1 MKQYVNLIKNILAN
15 GENRPDRTG
24 TGTRSIFGGDL
35 SFDLRERFPLV
46 TIKKTLYDSAF
57 TEMLW
62 FISGDTNIKF
72 LTDRKI
78 PIWNGW
84 ADENGNLGPVYGY
97 QWRFWNGKIVKT
109 FDSDHDYLDVGF
121 DKDGNPLKQEKVDQ
135 LKNLINDLRSNPMG
149 RRHIV
154 TAWNPGFINEMGLP
168 PCHYT
173 FQCYVSTDKRFLD
186 LRINIRSWDVGLGAP
201 FNIAQYALLTHLIAR
216 ASNLTARKFSIS
228 YGDAHLYND
237 HVDLIEERV
246 NTVEPIDCPTRL
258 IFKTGNIDID
268 GYKPED
274 FEITGYECHPFLKLK
289 VSI

>member
-1 MKQYVNLIKNILAN
+1 MRQYVDLIKKILKD
-15 GENRPDRTG
+15 GEHRPDRTG
-24 TGTRSIFGGDL
+24 TGTCSVFGGNL
-35 SFDLRERFPLV
+35 EFDLRERFPLV

-97 QWRFWNGKIVKT
+97 QWRFWNGKIKT
-109 FDSDHDYLDVGF
+109 SISDSDGYRYRHITVN
-121 DKDGNPLKQEKVDQ
+121 GNSLWQEKVDQ
-135 LKNLINDLRSNPMG
+135 LANLINDLRNNPMG
-149 RRHIV
+149 RRHLV
-154 TAWNPGFINEMGLP
+154 TAWNPGFIDEMGLP

-173 FQCYVSTDKRFLD
+173 FQCYVSTNKELD
-186 LRINIRSWDVGLGAP
+186 LRVNIRSWDVGLGAP
-201 FNIAQYALLTHLIAR
+201 FNISQYALLTHILGR
-216 ASNLTARKFSIS
+216 ASGLSARRLSIS

-237 HVDLIEERV
+237 HVDLLEERV
-246 NTVEPIDCPTRL
+246 NTVEPIDCPTKL
-258 IFKTGNIDID
+258 IFKTGNLDID

-274 FEITGYECHPFLKLK
+274 FEITGYESHPFLKLK